1 MVENIYINEKILE
14 GIAHIRK
21 KRNRPNYNT
30 ILSYV
35 NRGEETQVDMA
46 TVKDIIQGML
56 SAGIIFDKGKENA
69 ESFYLKEDKVI
80 SDTEASKDHRLDNS
94 RNVMEKVVGDI
105 DESIIYNIIS
115 EKIQTE
121 VKTQLTPTIDKLLN
135 DDYFINSIKSNQNV
149 NINYD
154 GDLYVK
160 ALRDI
165 ITFLNEQVITKD
177 HTIELLLSKIPS
189 IDKKN
194 ANYDSLNKQATDTV
208 KIGKNISL
216 KKCCK

>member
-14 GIAHIRK
+14 GIAQYRK

-35 NRGEETQVDMA
+35 NRAEETQVDMA
-46 TVKDIIQGML
+46 TVKDIIQ
-56 SAGIIFDKGKENA
+56 ENA
-69 ESFYLKEDKVI
+69 DSFYLKEGEGI
-80 SDTEASKDHRLDNS
+80 SDTESSKDHRLDNS
-94 RNVMEKVVGDI
+94 RNVMEKVFGDI

-121 VKTQLTPTIDKLLN
+121 VKTQLTPIIDKLLN
-135 DDYFINSIKSNQNV
+135 DGYFINSIKNNQNV

-165 ITFLNEQVITKD
+165 ITFLNEQVIK
-177 HTIELLLSKIPS
+177 TI
-189 IDKKN
+189 
-194 ANYDSLNKQATDTV
+194 Q
-208 KIGKNISL
+208 
-216 KKCCK
+216 